1 MTIGIGIWGMSDHS
15 INKLLP
21 SILKNEEFQFKGFL
35 SRKSSKKSVLNHK
48 VFNSKESFLKDKTI
62 DIIIICTPPALHYDN
77 AKDAMKAG
85 KNIIVEKPITISLEN
100 SIELCELAE
109 KNKLL
114 LIEGFYYKY
123 DPYFKIMKEKSNH
136 ILNTSYSINSY
147 FTIPTLKRKSFRNI
161 KSLGASSF
169 WDIGCYPMSLIYELF
184 KNKIDKINII
194 RTFLYHDSNN
204 IDKLGY
210 TFLNF
215 KNFLSINLYWGIDLS
230 YKNYFEIF
238 STNKSLKFNYIFS
251 KKKENL
257 INFEE
262 FDRYGNKKVIEIKNK
277 DSINEFLKILARN
290 MHNYNFKNKQ
300 LTDIKNL
307 AKFLNKVHE
316 KYVEIQ

>member
-15 INKLLP
+15 VNKLLP
-21 SILKNEEFQFKGFL
+21 SILKNKEFQFKGFL
-35 SRKSSKKSVLNHK
+35 SRKSSNKFIPNHK
-48 VFNSKESFLKDKTI
+48 VFNSKERFLKDKTI

-100 SIELCELAE
+100 SIELCELAK

-123 DPYFKIMKEKSNH
+123 DPYFKIMKEKLKN
-136 ILNTSYSINSY
+136 ILNTAHSINSY
-147 FTIPTLKRKSFRNI
+147 FTIPTLKRKSFRNV

-169 WDIGCYPMSLIYELF
+169 WDIGCYPISLIYELF
-184 KNKIDKINII
+184 KDKIDKINFI

-204 IDKLGY
+204 IDKLGH

-251 KKKENL
+251 KKKENI

-277 DSINEFLKILARN
+277 DSINEFLKRKSN
-290 MHNYNFKNKQ
+290 DGHKNEPR
-300 LTDIKNL
+300 DISC
-307 AKFLNKVHE
+307 
-316 KYVEIQ
+316 